1 MNSALPE
8 RSTLG
13 KKPNGQDAEKAVGAQ
28 VGVNGINVLKDTDI
42 GVFRNQGGRDK
53 STYTKTTK
61 PDGTVVEK
69 VKIDRKSKNKGL
81 VDVGTQGINI
91 GDIGVDAA
99 ISPEASEDA
108 VSFVDSIWGS
118 KTAAGKT
125 QDARMKKLEMQRQIL
140 RIVLKVRITLS
151 LKPLTLLSVQL
162 PECQDFKVLPIQ
174 DQRAFCS
181 LQDLQVRVK
190 PKLQRHLQKYCLA
203 MRAAASALI

>member
-53 STYTKTTK
+53 SAYTKTTK

-125 QDARMKKLEMQRQIL
+125 QDARMKKLEMQEAEAAKLEQFKATREQQHQTDALDRQKAQQL
-140 RIVLKVRITLS
+140 QAA
-151 LKPLTLLSVQL
+151 PVQEL
-162 PECQDFKVLPIQ
+162 DEGARTI
-174 DQRAFCS
+174 
-181 LQDLQVRVK
+181 
-190 PKLQRHLQKYCLA
+190 
-203 MRAAASALI
+203 

>member
-42 GVFRNQGGRDK
+42 GVLRNQGGRDK

-125 QDARMKKLEMQRQIL
+125 QDARMKKLEMQEAEAAKLDQFKAAREQQHQTDALDRQKAQQL
-140 RIVLKVRITLS
+140 QAA
-151 LKPLTLLSVQL
+151 PVQEL
-162 PECQDFKVLPIQ
+162 DEGARTI
-174 DQRAFCS
+174 
-181 LQDLQVRVK
+181 
-190 PKLQRHLQKYCLA
+190 
-203 MRAAASALI
+203 